1 MLKRRQFLG
10 AGAGLCAYAACSFV
24 PVWAQSAPNLGTP
37 TLPSPGFRR
46 TKMGDVE
53 IISVLDGIARRP
65 LGEEFVKNAPLAEV
79 KALLTS
85 QGLPTDYIDVPFTP
99 FVVIAGG
106 RKVLIDTG
114 LGEFGGPN
122 AGKLLENLRAA
133 GVPASDIDTVLISHF
148 HGDHINGLRNKAGE
162 LAFAKAKVMVPAA
175 EYAFWM
181 DDAKMA
187 AAPAGQK
194 GAFENARRTFS
205 ANKERLVEGRHF
217 FKKSADEIRTRFPGL
232 IAERATEDV
241 TLLTERG
248 YLVLVKSFTDDLAW
262 QVQEQ
267 LVDGYFRAKD
277 ATEAIL
283 PPQHR
288 VRMPQPQPVRDLLLI
303 GKAMAKIKGVNPS
316 LAMSFTLD
324 AIERTTGLPASMIAK
339 ALPAVA
345 PNDLAELN
353 ATQVGDHFG
362 MSARAINPVLEKMG
376 LQFKDEMKHWK
387 LTEAGTAFGEM
398 KPFHKGG
405 HSGYEIRWKQDVIEV
420 IKRHLDGLG
429 LAA

>member
-10 AGAGLCAYAACSFV
+10 AGAGLCAYAAGSFV

-205 ANKERLVEGRHF
+205 AMGPDMLVQFAAGAEVVPGIRSVAAYGHTPGHTLFEVTSAGQSF
-217 FKKSADEIRTRFPGL
+217 FYLAD
-232 IAERATEDV
+232 
-241 TLLTERG
+241 LTN
-248 YLVLVKSFTDDLAW
+248 V
-262 QVQEQ
+262 
-267 LVDGYFRAKD
+267 
-277 ATEAIL
+277 
-283 PPQHR
+283 
-288 VRMPQPQPVRDLLLI
+288 
-303 GKAMAKIKGVNPS
+303 PS
-316 LAMSFTLD
+316 LFARNPDWAGSGGCRR
-324 AIERTTGLPASMIAK
+324 AAGRSP
-339 ALPAVA
+339 
-345 PNDLAELN
+345 
-353 ATQVGDHFG
+353 
-362 MSARAINPVLEKMG
+362 ARA
-376 LQFKDEMKHWK
+376 
-387 LTEAGTAFGEM
+387 A
-398 KPFHKGG
+398 
-405 HSGYEIRWKQDVIEV
+405 SGRP
-420 IKRHLDGLG
+420 RSGC
-429 LAA
+429 AA

>member
-1 MLKRRQFLG
+1 MSNIVKINDTSVQVVEHQGQRVVTLAMMDQVHGR
-10 AGAGLCAYAACSFV
+10 
-24 PVWAQSAPNLGTP
+24 PEGT
-37 TLPSPGFRR
+37 
-46 TKMGDVE
+46 
-53 IISVLDGIARRP
+53 
-65 LGEEFVKNAPLAEV
+65 
-79 KALLTS
+79 
-85 QGLPTDYIDVPFTP
+85 
-99 FVVIAGG
+99 
-106 RKVLIDTG
+106 
-114 LGEFGGPN
+114 
-122 AGKLLENLRAA
+122 
-133 GVPASDIDTVLISHF
+133 
-148 HGDHINGLRNKAGE
+148 
-162 LAFAKAKVMVPAA
+162 
-175 EYAFWM
+175 
-181 DDAKMA
+181 
-187 AAPAGQK
+187 
-194 GAFENARRTFS
+194 ARRTFN
-205 ANKERLVEGRHF
+205 ANKERLVEGRHY
-217 FKKSADEIRTRFPGL
+217 FKVCADEIRTHK
-232 IAERATEDV
+232 IVDISSKAHEDV

-277 ATEAIL
+277 AAEAIV

-303 GKAMAKIKGVNPS
+303 GKAMSKIKGVNPS

-345 PNDLAELN
+345 PNDLADLN
-353 ATQVGDHFG
+353 ATQVGERFN

-376 LQFKDEMKHWK
+376 LQYRDDKKRWT

-398 KPFHKGG
+398 KPFHRNG
-405 HSGYEIRWKQDVIEV
+405 HSDYEIKWKQDVIDV